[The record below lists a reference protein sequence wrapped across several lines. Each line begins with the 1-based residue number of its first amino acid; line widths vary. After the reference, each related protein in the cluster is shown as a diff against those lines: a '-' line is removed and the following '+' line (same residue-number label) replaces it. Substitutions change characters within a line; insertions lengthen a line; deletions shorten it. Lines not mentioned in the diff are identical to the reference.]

1 MLFRSVPAD
10 FTGAGFTAEAETA
23 ADTNMDFEQSA
34 AYPLLLALTK
44 GTCRTPGNAGAGVDA
59 WTVGPDVSMESTDA
73 LTAQPLMTHA
83 IADTTAI
90 PLDAEESNDKCN
102 ASMSLSVTIP
112 AGKTPLYAGE
122 TYTFTGPTM
131 TTNIDIDTT
140 E

>member
-1 MLFRSVPAD
+1 VTAD
-10 FTGAGFTAEAETA
+10 FSAAGFTAVATSG
-23 ADTNMDFEQSA
+23 ADVNMDFDQSVLK
-34 AYPLLLALTK
+34 PLVLDLTG
-44 GTCRTPGNAGAGVDA
+44 GTCRTPGNDGTGADA
-59 WTVGPDVSMESTDA
+59 WTVGPDVTMTGTGA

-90 PLDAEESNDKCN
+90 PLDAAESNDKCN

>member
-1 MLFRSVPAD
+1 
-10 FTGAGFTAEAETA
+10 
-23 ADTNMDFEQSA
+23 MD
-34 AYPLLLALTK
+34 
-44 GTCRTPGNAGAGVDA
+44 
-59 WTVGPDVSMESTDA
+59 STDA
-73 LTAQPLMTHA
+73 LVNQPLMSQT
-83 IADTTAI
+83 IAETTAI
-90 PLDAEESNDKCN
+90 PLDAAGSNDKCN

>member
-1 MLFRSVPAD
+1 
-10 FTGAGFTAEAETA
+10 
-23 ADTNMDFEQSA
+23 
-34 AYPLLLALTK
+34 
-44 GTCRTPGNAGAGVDA
+44 
-59 WTVGPDVSMESTDA
+59 
-73 LTAQPLMTHA
+73 MTHA

-90 PLDAEESNDKCN
+90 PLDAAESNDKCN

-112 AGKTPLYAGE
+112 AGKTPRYAGD